1 MGTKEKLIERFKTLP
16 TNFTFE
22 EMERLLLI
30 FVNKFNLSKLDYLI
44 K

>member
-30 FVNKFNLSKLDYLI
+30 
-44 K
+44 